1 MKAYISLR
9 NNWQTLVV
17 DYELGPAVER
27 AASVAVG
34 WYRNS
39 FRPQPIGMPGTPKD
53 VVIGDGQTGGATIQV
68 GPAAYWSLP
77 SGSPDIAVPDE
88 MKTTPVAPRTLEHG
102 KDFLV
107 FYGAARASGL
117 VATRTDNTLVV
128 GTGHGL
134 RDGELVTVV
143 SAGTLPAGLAAD
155 RLYYVV
161 GRTATAVSLALTPG
175 GSAVTLSNAGTGVH
189 QVIPFAK
196 VAQFDMADGPNY
208 SNDVPLR

>member
-17 DYELGPAVER
+17 DYQLGPVVER
-27 AASVAVG
+27 AAAVAVG

-39 FRPQPIGMPGTPKD
+39 FRPQPIGLSGTPSD
-53 VVIGDGQTGGATIQV
+53 VLIGDGQNGAGKV
-68 GPAAYWSLP
+68 GPLAYWGSP
-77 SGSPDIAVPDE
+77 SGAPDIAVPDE

-117 VATRTDNTLVV
+117 VATRTGNTLVV
-128 GTGHGL
+128 GTDHGL

-161 GRTATAVSLALTPG
+161 DRTATVVSLALTPG
-175 GSAVTLSNAGTGVH
+175 GSAVTLSDAGTGEH

-208 SNDVPLR
+208 SNDVPVR